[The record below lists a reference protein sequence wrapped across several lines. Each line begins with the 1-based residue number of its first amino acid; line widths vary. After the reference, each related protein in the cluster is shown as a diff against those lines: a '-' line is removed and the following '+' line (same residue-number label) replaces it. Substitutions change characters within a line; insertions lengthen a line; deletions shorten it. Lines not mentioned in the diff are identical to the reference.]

1 MESGETLAWRP
12 CYDRLP
18 LRREELLR
26 FWHDIRSRAVAA
38 TDACGNA
45 DAGMEHAMK
54 VKIDID
60 LSPLEARELMGL
72 PDVRALQQAWLE
84 KMNKKMEEQMDQ
96 LTPDAMVQNWMKA
109 AGGNAEFLADMMSA
123 FMNLS
128 SSSGK
133 N

>member
-1 MESGETLAWRP
+1 
-12 CYDRLP
+12 
-18 LRREELLR
+18 
-26 FWHDIRSRAVAA
+26 
-38 TDACGNA
+38 
-45 DAGMEHAMK
+45 MK